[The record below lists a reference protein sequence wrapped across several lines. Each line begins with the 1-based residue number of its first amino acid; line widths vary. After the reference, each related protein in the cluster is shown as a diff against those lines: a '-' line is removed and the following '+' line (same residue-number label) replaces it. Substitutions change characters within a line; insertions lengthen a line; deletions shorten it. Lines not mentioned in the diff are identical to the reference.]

1 LRAVLERRRL
11 TESGQHEAMFGRL
24 SHASVVALIRTMER
38 RCETGVL
45 TLLSA
50 SGAGGRLFFRN
61 GELIDAKLVDAEQ
74 VELTGIEAVVPMLSW
89 SEGHFQLAYR
99 SVECEERIAHE
110 SSALILDWIDDQVT
124 AHHLEHDDAQ
134 SVPPAASDEDTDQRA
149 TYRSSQSEGEPGEAA
164 DVLASPVGASAA
176 EDGVALATEDA
187 TTTASARALGCEPE
201 SPGRGE
207 RRAASR
213 LAHRR
218 SCRWAR

>member
-1 LRAVLERRRL
+1 
-11 TESGQHEAMFGRL
+11 MFGRL

-99 SVECEERIAHE
+99 SVECEERDRSREFGADPR
-110 SSALILDWIDDQVT
+110 LD
-124 AHHLEHDDAQ
+124 
-134 SVPPAASDEDTDQRA
+134 
-149 TYRSSQSEGEPGEAA
+149 
-164 DVLASPVGASAA
+164 
-176 EDGVALATEDA
+176 
-187 TTTASARALGCEPE
+187 
-201 SPGRGE
+201 
-207 RRAASR
+207 
-213 LAHRR
+213 
-218 SCRWAR
+218 